1 MEEMVKQ
8 KGNVKSLKDQLKD
21 KTLYNEPTHEE
32 VYKRNKRIIEE
43 LLSNGNKIKCVVPV
57 SGGKDSQAC
66 LKLAVEK
73 FGAEYVVGMFCDT
86 AFEHTLTYK
95 HVERMKT
102 LYNVR
107 IITLQ
112 EGNVY
117 DKIRKT
123 GRFPSDIA
131 RFCTDQLKISVGKKF
146 YNQLSLLQGQG
157 FEVWYG
163 MRLGE
168 SWQRSERYKNHN
180 EASLYPP
187 HEIMVNKYPK
197 YLHKQ
202 GVSMRLPILKWE
214 EEDVFDF
221 LGEEVNQLYKNG
233 FERVGCFPCLAA
245 GDKYKEKAFAF
256 DELGKQRRIE
266 VIQLGQEIGKNIFTT
281 KGGRLRNLDAD
292 PNNSLDIDYNPNN
305 DEASPCFHCN
315 I

>member
-1 MEEMVKQ
+1 MN
-8 KGNVKSLKDQLKD
+8 KGKKTLDNQLKD
-21 KTLYNEPTHEE
+21 KELYHEPTHEE
-32 VYKRNKRIIEE
+32 IWNRNETLINSILKQ
-43 LLSNGNKIKCVVPV
+43 GNIIKCVVPV

-73 FGAEYVVGMFCDT
+73 FGAKHVLGMFCDT
-86 AFEHTLTYK
+86 AFEHPLTYEHIEK
-95 HVERMKT
+95 MKS
-102 LYNVR
+102 LYGVN

-146 YNQLSLLQGQG
+146 YNQLSLQQGCG

-180 EASLYPP
+180 DEELYPP
-187 HEIMVNKYPK
+187 HEIMTNKYPK
-197 YLHKQ
+197 YLAKQ
-202 GVSMRLPILKWE
+202 GVLMKLPILKWE
-214 EEDVFDF
+214 EEDVFEY
-221 LGEEVNQLYKNG
+221 LGDEVNQLYKNG

-245 GDKYKEKAFAF
+245 GDKYKEKAFSF
-256 DELGKQRRIE
+256 DSVGQQRRIE
-266 VIQLGQEIGKNIFTT
+266 VIQLGKEIGKNIFTT
-281 KGGRLRNLDAD
+281 KGGRMRNPDAD
-292 PNNSLDIDYNPNN
+292 PDNILDIDYNPNN
-305 DEASPCFHCN
+305 EELAPCYHCN